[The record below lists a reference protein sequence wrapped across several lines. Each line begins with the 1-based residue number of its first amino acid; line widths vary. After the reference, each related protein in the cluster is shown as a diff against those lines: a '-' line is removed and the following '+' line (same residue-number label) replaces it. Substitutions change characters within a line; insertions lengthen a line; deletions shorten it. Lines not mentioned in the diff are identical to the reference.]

1 MNMKKL
7 HLGLIASITM
17 FGFVSCMEIDNF
29 DEPAASIRGNIIDS
43 TTGLPYVGC
52 VGDNH
57 IKIWEKSFSTNPAE
71 QGLHIKSDGTY
82 VNNKL
87 FAGTY
92 DMCPVDGPWF
102 PVDTI
107 RGVQIGNNNNA
118 TQDFVVTP
126 YVKVKDFATELLK
139 CPESA
144 YDTLVVSGRLYAPYP
159 KGYNGM
165 DMPQVREIRPFVSNN
180 ETCGASMCMSYYYN
194 DQWRVNVRKG
204 WSAIGDMETGEG
216 NLTYEFRLPVKRGYN
231 YWVRMGVNM
240 NDQYNHWNYSEIKS
254 VTIPQ

>member
-71 QGLHIKSDGTY
+71 QGLHIKSDGT
-82 VNNKL
+82 
-87 FAGTY
+87 
-92 DMCPVDGPWF
+92 WF

-118 TQDFVVTP
+118 TQDFIVTP
-126 YVKVKDFATELLK
+126 YVKVKEFAAELLQ

-216 NLTYEFRLPVKRGYN
+216 NMTYVFRLPVKRGYN